1 MIMRE
6 IATKRGA
13 VTLDS
18 RPGARPLQA
27 FICGALNGP
36 SLGLLW
42 SAARRSARVAAFVDR
57 TRAPPAVGRLTCH
70 IS

>member
-6 IATKRGA
+6 IATNYDA

-18 RPGARPLQA
+18 RLRARPLQV
-27 FICGALNGP
+27 FICGALTGL

-42 SAARRSARVAAFVDR
+42 AAARRRARVAAFVDR